1 MVKKMLE
8 IKNLSKTYKEA
19 HGKINVLKSVNL
31 KIGNGKFVVL
41 LGPSGSGKS
50 TLLNLIA
57 MLDKPDSG
65 EIFLENKNISRL
77 SEHKKAEIRLKHFGF
92 VFQFDSLLPEFTV
105 LENIELPAIM
115 KGEQDSKVGLELLEK
130 FGLKNFSSK
139 MPQTLSGGEKQRI
152 AIMRA
157 LRNNPKLILAD
168 EPTGNLDTD
177 KKTKIFKDFAE
188 LVKTGVSVLMV
199 THDTHACNFA
209 DEIYEITD
217 NHHIKKSK

>member
-1 MVKKMLE
+1 MLE

-19 HGKINVLKSVNL
+19 HGKITVLKDVNL
-31 KIGNGKFVVL
+31 KIDAGKFIVL

-57 MLDKPDSG
+57 MLDKPNSG
-65 EIFLENKNISRL
+65 EILLDGKNILRL
-77 SEHKKAEIRLKHFGF
+77 SEDKKAEIRLNNFGF

-115 KGEQDSKVGLELLEK
+115 KGEQNEKVGLELLEK
-130 FGLKNFSSK
+130 FGLGNFSSK

-157 LRNNPKLILAD
+157 LRNSPKLILAD
-168 EPTGNLDTD
+168 EPTGNLDID
-177 KKTKIFKDFAE
+177 KKTKIFKDFAS
-188 LVKTGVSVLMV
+188 LSKTGVSVLMA
-199 THDTHACNFA
+199 THDIHACEFA

-217 NHHIKKSK
+217 NHTICKKSK